1 MRVSALEITS
11 GPREE
16 LRDLL
21 AAYSGES
28 DQSPGVFLGRQSVLD
43 AACELRGAVLSTL
56 RLRIGNKRNLSA
68 NIRFCNIFCLQ
79 D

>member
-28 DQSPGVFLGRQSVLD
+28 DQSPGVYLGRQSVLD
-43 AACELRGAVLSTL
+43 AACELRGAVLLNTK
-56 RLRIGNKRNLSA
+56 NKNLSSDL
-68 NIRFCNIFCLQ
+68 FESW
-79 D
+79 